1 MANKLYATT
10 NSEITQREIDNANLS
25 KKMASECIVLLEND
39 KTLPLAAPKTP
50 TNIALYGG
58 GARNTIKGGTG
69 SGDVNT
75 RNNVSV
81 EQGLEEAGFVVTT
94 KNWLKRNDDV
104 VAKSKKEYTEY
115 INKMSA
121 DTGTPAA
128 YLSFNYPYQTPDIAE
143 VTDEDIAESKS
154 GCSQAS
160 AVDSQ
165 PSGADSQASQSG
177 EGCDIAIF
185 VISRISGEGYDRV
198 NRPGDYRLFD
208 NEIAA
213 IRKLATAYDKLIV
226 VLNTGGIID
235 MSQIKETEGVN
246 AVVLMSQLG
255 NLGGEALAD
264 MLIGKT
270 VPSGH
275 LSDTWALD
283 YMDYP
288 SSAEFSL
295 NNDNPHDEYYKDG
308 IFVGY
313 RYFDSFE
320 MEVTY
325 PFGYGLSYTDFVIS
339 DVDVAQNGE
348 NIVVNAKVTNTGDYA
363 GKEVVQVYVSAPGEQ
378 QLMPYQELKA
388 FVKTPEIAPEDTVE
402 VMATIPVRELASY
415 YEEEAFWKIEAGD
428 YFVRVGANSRD
439 TMDVAIIRVAADV
452 VTEECNNVLKLDC
465 DMEEIMPEAMITTN
479 AEDCMV
485 VNLDMSCID
494 TKTHVYLNTVA
505 EARECEVEEKCCCS
519 DSISSA
525 KNTGASLGAAALAN
539 VAGAGSCGCESGN
552 AGAGTITLEDVKAGK
567 ATLDELVSQLTIE
580 EMADMCVGTLR
591 RDDGSIVVADAFSIP
606 GAAGDTSSIIKE
618 SRKVENLIMADGP
631 AGIRLQPHFKTD
643 AQGKILPGGAIFGD
657 LVEPWENVPDDAID
671 YYQYCTAIPIGWALA
686 QSWNPE
692 MVEEVGCM
700 IGKEM
705 ELFGINLWL
714 APAMNIH
721 RNPLCGRNF
730 EYYSEDPLLT
740 GKIAAA
746 MTRGVQTVPGRGIT
760 IKHFAVNNQEE
771 NRYFV
776 NAHVGERALR
786 EIYLKG
792 FEIAVKEGKPV
803 TIMTSYNLL
812 NGIHTAN
819 NRDLIQSVAR
829 DEWGFD
835 GFVMTDWLTSQ
846 DVPGLTG
853 KYGPIYPI
861 SASTGCIYAGN
872 DIQMPGCR
880 KNVDDIIEAV
890 NSGKELDGYVITR
903 TDLEFCCKNILSVI
917 AKLV

>member
-1 MANKLYATT
+1 MSNKIFATT
-10 NSEITQREIDNANLS
+10 NSEITQREIDNANLA

-39 KTLPLAAPKTP
+39 KTLPLKPPTGS
-50 TNIALYGG
+50 TNIALFGG

-75 RNNVSV
+75 RTNVSV
-81 EQGLEEAGFVVTT
+81 EQGLEAAGFTVTT
-94 KNWLKRNDDV
+94 KNWLDKNDEV
-104 VAKSKKEYTEY
+104 VAKSKKDYAEY
-115 INKMSA
+115 INKLSIE
-121 DTGTPAA
+121 TNTPAA
-128 YLSFNYPYQTPDIAE
+128 YLSFNYVYQTPDIAE
-143 VTDEDIAESKS
+143 VTDADIAGSD
-154 GCSQAS
+154 A
-160 AVDSQ
+160 
-165 PSGADSQASQSG
+165 
-177 EGCDIAIF
+177 DIAIF

-198 NRPGDYRLFD
+198 NKAGDYKLF
-208 NEIAA
+208 EREEAA
-213 IRKLATAYDKLIV
+213 IKKLASSYDKVIV
-226 VLNTGGIID
+226 VLNTGGIIE
-235 MSQIKETEGVN
+235 MSQINSVEGVN

-255 NLGGEALAD
+255 NLGGEALVD

-295 NNDNPHDEYYKDG
+295 NNNNPHEEYYKDG

-313 RYFDSFE
+313 RYFDSFDK
-320 MEVTY
+320 EVAY
-325 PFGYGLSYTDFVIS
+325 PFGYGLSYTDFEIS
-339 DVDVAQNGE
+339 DVVAAQEGDK
-348 NIVVNAKVTNTGDYA
+348 ITVTADVTNTGDYA
-363 GKEVVQVYVSAPGEQ
+363 GKQVVQVYVSAPGEQ
-378 QLMPYQELKA
+378 QIMPYQELKT
-388 FVKTPEIAPEDTVE
+388 FVKTPEIAPGKTASVK
-402 VMATIPVRELASY
+402 ASFPVLNLASY
-415 YEEEAFWKIEAGD
+415 YEEEAAWKIEAGD
-428 YFVRVGANSRD
+428 YVVRVGADSRD
-439 TMDVAIIRVAADV
+439 TSDVAIIRVAADA
-452 VTEECNNVLKLDC
+452 VTEECVNLLKIDC
-465 DMEEIMPEAMITTN
+465 DMEEIMPEAMIMTN
-479 AEDCMV
+479 AEECPV
-485 VNLDMSCID
+485 INLDTSCIN
-494 TKTHVYLNTVA
+494 TVTHVYMNPVA
-505 EARECEVEEKCCCS
+505 EASAGDEGTETAGTTSNACS
-519 DSISSA
+519 SGAAESVA
-525 KNTGASLGAAALAN
+525 KAGAMGASAGAVAVKSAA
-539 VAGAGSCGCESGN
+539 VAGN
-552 AGAGTITLEDVKAGK
+552 FTLDDVKAGK

-591 RDDGSIVVADAFSIP
+591 RDDGSIVVADAFSVP

-631 AGIRLQPHFKTD
+631 AGVRLQPHFKTD
-643 AQGKILPGGAIFGD
+643 AQGKVLPGGAIFGD

-700 IGKEM
+700 IGAEM
-705 ELFGINLWL
+705 ELFGVNLWL

-776 NAHVGERALR
+776 NAHVSERALR

-792 FEIAVKEGKPV
+792 FEIAVKESAPV

-819 NRDLIQSVAR
+819 NRDLIQGMAR

-872 DIQMPGCR
+872 DVQMPGCR

-890 NSGKELDGYVITR
+890 KSGKELDGYTITR
-903 TDLEFCCKNILSVI
+903 EDLGYCCKNILGVI
-917 AKLV
+917 MKLA